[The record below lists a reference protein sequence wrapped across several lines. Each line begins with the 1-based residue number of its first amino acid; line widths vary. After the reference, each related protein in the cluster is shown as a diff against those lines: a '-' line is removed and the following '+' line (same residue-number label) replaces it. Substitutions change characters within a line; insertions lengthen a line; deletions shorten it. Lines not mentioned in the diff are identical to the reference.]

1 MQVLPKNKTH
11 KTAIEKQVLL
21 SKTNRKTNSAAVGFF
36 FDSLPSDSKVT
47 GERCKG

>member
-21 SKTNRKTNSAAVGFF
+21 SKTNSAAVGFF
-36 FDSLPSDSKVT
+36 LIRSHPILK
-47 GERCKG
+47 